1 MTTDRAYLSEGETAR
16 YLSMS
21 VAWLRRRRLQRLPP
35 AWAKLGRS
43 VRYHVSDV
51 DEYARS
57 RRVPVREAQ

>member
-1 MTTDRAYLSEGETAR
+1 MYLTEAEVGQ
-16 YLSMS
+16 YLRMS
-21 VAWLRRRRLQRLPP
+21 VAWVRRQRHLRRPP
-35 AWAKLGRS
+35 RWAKLGRS